1 MTGSARVRLFMGGL
15 LLTGLAYGRLAIVP
29 LALNSGRARWVW
41 AMASMVVATVTL
53 VVFGTATHPTKTV
66 VVGL

>member
-1 MTGSARVRLFMGGL
+1 MA
-15 LLTGLAYGRLAIVP
+15 ALAIVP
-29 LALNSGRARWVW
+29 LALNSGRARWAW

-66 VVGL
+66 VVGV